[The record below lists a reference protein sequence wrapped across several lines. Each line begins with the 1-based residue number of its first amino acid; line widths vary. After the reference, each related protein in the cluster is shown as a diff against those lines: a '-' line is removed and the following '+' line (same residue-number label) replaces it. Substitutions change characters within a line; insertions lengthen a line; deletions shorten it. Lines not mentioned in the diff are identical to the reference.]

1 MEVAVHVPSSES
13 AIGAVPTIE
22 IGAEEVTATVGGG
35 RAYVPLWPWAVG
47 SVLAVLLVEWWFYQ
61 RKVA

>member
-1 MEVAVHVPSSES
+1 VEVAVHVPPSES
-13 AIGAVPTIE
+13 ELAAVATIE
-22 IGAEEVTATVGGG
+22 IGAEEVAATAGGG

-47 SVLAVLLVEWWFYQ
+47 SVLVVLLIEWWFYQ